1 MARLLLYEH
10 LRWDGQ
16 AVQRRHGAPT
26 SQKGEGGHGEAFRA
40 SSCRRDDREHY
51 WDDEEQRY
59 RSLRFVGRG
68 G

>member
-26 SQKGEGGHGEAFRA
+26 SQKGESGHGVAFRV
-40 SSCRRDDREHY
+40 SSCRRDESRA
-51 WDDEEQRY
+51 
-59 RSLRFVGRG
+59 LLG
-68 G
+68 